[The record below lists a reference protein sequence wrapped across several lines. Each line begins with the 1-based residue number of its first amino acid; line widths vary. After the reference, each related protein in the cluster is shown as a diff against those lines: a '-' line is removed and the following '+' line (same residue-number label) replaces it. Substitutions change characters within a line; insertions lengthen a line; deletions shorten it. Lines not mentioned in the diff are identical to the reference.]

1 MNVLFLTR
9 YGQMGSSSRMR
20 CFQYLNSLEQ
30 AGIKCNVVPLITD
43 SQLTRR
49 YQKGSYRLSDLLEAY
64 GRRIFTLLKRKHFDL
79 LWIEKEALPWLPKF
93 FESFLLKGISYI
105 LDFDD
110 AIFHNYDLHPS
121 LLVRHFFGRR
131 VDQLIADSCL
141 VVAGNQYLAQRASD
155 AGAPQVKIIPTVIDL
170 NKYPIQPISSSNETL
185 CIVWIG
191 SPSTVRYLSL
201 LREPLAVL
209 AQKFTFKFRIIGW
222 ESVHL
227 PGVNV
232 EFISWSEQSEVS
244 AIQSANIGVMPLFD
258 EPWERGKCGYKL
270 IQYMA
275 CGLPVVASPV
285 GVNTEIVCQ
294 GVNGFLAQTADDW
307 VNSLANLMSD
317 SLARLK
323 MGNAGRKMV
332 EEKYCLQ
339 QTAPRLVALLNSVI
353 INSN

>member
-1 MNVLFLTR
+1 M
-9 YGQMGSSSRMR
+9 
-20 CFQYLNSLEQ
+20 LEQ
-30 AGIKCNVVPLITD
+30 AGIECTVVPFIDD
-43 SQLTRR
+43 SKLTRR
-49 YQKGSYRLSDLLEAY
+49 YQKGRYQFLDLLEAY

-79 LWIEKEALPWLPKF
+79 LWIEKEALPWIPKL
-93 FESFLLKGISYI
+93 FESFLLKGIPYI

-121 LLVRHFFGRR
+121 LLVRHFFGTRI
-131 VDQLIADSCL
+131 DKLMADSSL
-141 VVAGNQYLAQRASD
+141 VIAGNQYIAQRAYN
-155 AGAPQVKIIPTVIDL
+155 AGASKIEIIPTVIDL
-170 NKYPIQPISSSNETL
+170 NKYPIQPIASSNNTL
-185 CIVWIG
+185 CIVWVG

-201 LREPLAVL
+201 LREPLAL
-209 AQKFTFKFRIIGW
+209 LSQKFSFKFRIIGW
-222 ESVHL
+222 DAIDL

-232 EFISWSEQSEVS
+232 EFMSWTEASEVN

-258 EPWERGKCGYKL
+258 DLWERGKWSYKL

-323 MGNAGRKMV
+323 MGNAGREMV
-332 EEKYCLQ
+332 EDKYCLQ

-353 INSN
+353 TKSD